1 MMSIIDTY
9 QELYKNATTD
19 NQVSGI
25 FRTLEYRSTLSEILE
40 LATWI
45 GGQSKDRNWHEAEE
59 YWSQSFQTRLAS
71 IEANHQRDWES
82 VWHRDAFHRYS
93 RDTTSKRLLLVC
105 FADRFGWMLLPSWIF
120 LSHLPQ
126 AITDVLI
133 IQSKTPLHQ
142 KDFVRFQEVW
152 EETFKVVD
160 EICGEGNIHEVRT
173 LGTSGGCV
181 AATLFAANY
190 AVKGLTLVGSPSLSN
205 KNLRRVNADAAAIL
219 KSKASV
225 KNVHATFIF
234 GLGDRLAMRQI
245 PRFLRLFPQRRIKV
259 FPKSGHNVF
268 SSTVRRGELSKVL
281 QWLI

>member
-1 MMSIIDTY
+1 MMSIIETY
-9 QELYKNATTD
+9 QELYKNASTD

-25 FRTLEYRSTLSEILE
+25 FRTLEYRSTLSEISE
-40 LATWI
+40 LASWLSE
-45 GGQSKDRNWHEAEE
+45 QSADRSWRESEE
-59 YWSQSFQTRLAS
+59 YWLNSFHTRIYR
-71 IEANHQRDWES
+71 IEADHRRDWKS
-82 VWHRDAFHRYS
+82 VWHRAAFHRYS
-93 RDTTSKRLLLVC
+93 SDTTHKRILLVC

-126 AITDVLI
+126 AITDVVI

-152 EETFKVVD
+152 EETFNVVD

-190 AVKGLTLVGSPSLSN
+190 AVKGLTLVGAPSLSN
-205 KNLRRVNADAAAIL
+205 KNFRRLNADAAAIL
-219 KSKASV
+219 KSKDSV
-225 KNVHATFIF
+225 TNVHATFIF

-245 PRFLRLFPQRRIKV
+245 PRFLRLFPHRRIKV

-268 SSTVRRGELSKVL
+268 SSTVRRNELSKVL

>member
-1 MMSIIDTY
+1 MSIVDTY
-9 QELYKNATTD
+9 QERHAHATTD

-25 FRTLEYRSTLSEILE
+25 FRTLEYRSTLSEISE
-40 LATWI
+40 LATWLSE
-45 GGQSKDRNWHEAEE
+45 QSSDRKWRESEE
-59 YWSQSFQTRLAS
+59 YWLNSFHTRLAKL
-71 IEANHQRDWES
+71 EANHRRDWKS
-82 VWHRDAFHRYS
+82 TWHRDAFHRYS
-93 RDTTSKRLLLVC
+93 SDTTNKRILLVC

-126 AITDVLI
+126 AITDVVI
-133 IQSKTPLHQ
+133 IQSKTPLNQ

-152 EETFKVVD
+152 AETFKVVD

-205 KNLRRVNADAAAIL
+205 KNFRRVNADAAAVL
-219 KSKASV
+219 KSRASV
-225 KNVHATFIF
+225 KNVQATFIL

-245 PRFLRLFPQRRIKV
+245 PKFLRLFPDRRIKV

-268 SSTVRRGELSKVL
+268 SSTAWRGELSKVL